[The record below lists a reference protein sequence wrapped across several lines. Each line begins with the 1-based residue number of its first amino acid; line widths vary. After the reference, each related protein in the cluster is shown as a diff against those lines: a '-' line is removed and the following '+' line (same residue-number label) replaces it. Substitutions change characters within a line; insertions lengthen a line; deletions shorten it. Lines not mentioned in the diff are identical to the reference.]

1 MRYRPSALLVLLMAV
16 IPLLSACTQPTQPQA
31 MVAAPTGRMAVFDP
45 GLAGAIAVADVS
57 SLDLSDQL
65 WTSEIGMPAFRDA
78 LNQSLAGQGL
88 LAIAP
93 GGSRYALD
101 AQILEMSQP
110 AIGLDMT
117 VETRIGYTLTDTV
130 TGGQPFAET
139 ISSEGTASMG
149 DALNGDDRRRMAAE
163 AAAGNNIRQ
172 FLERLASVR
181 LP

>member
-1 MRYRPSALLVLLMAV
+1 
-16 IPLLSACTQPTQPQA
+16 
-31 MVAAPTGRMAVFDP
+31 MVAAPTSGLAVFDP
-45 GLAGAIAVADVS
+45 GLTSAIAVADVS
-57 SLDLSDQL
+57 SLDLGDQL
-65 WTSEIGMPAFRDA
+65 WTSEIGMLAFRDA

-88 LAIAP
+88 LATAP

-110 AIGLDMT
+110 AIGIDMT
-117 VETRIGYTLTDTV
+117 VETRVGYTLTDTV
-130 TGGQPFAET
+130 TGEQPFAET

-163 AAAGNNIRQ
+163 TAVGNNIRQ
-172 FLERLASVR
+172 FLERLASLR